1 MTNNAFPGYLGQP
14 DLWQAQ
20 FDKQY
25 GIPTAGRSRYQN
37 WLANQW
43 QVPASE
49 YALSQG
55 FAQEGVGDYELSTDS
70 FSDWLAKRSLS
81 AVDSTVTDPED
92 ATKTLNVART
102 PWLGNQYFRDLTDM
116 AAVEATDDREAATGA
131 ERQRRILES
140 LPNYVGSTAFY
151 SRARDQMP
159 SWLAQSMTGRAF
171 SPEQRRAWDIT
182 DAATE
187 GDSFLDFLK
196 KRFGLGT

>member
-81 AVDSTVTDPED
+81 AVDSTV
-92 ATKTLNVART
+92 
-102 PWLGNQYFRDLTDM
+102 TDM